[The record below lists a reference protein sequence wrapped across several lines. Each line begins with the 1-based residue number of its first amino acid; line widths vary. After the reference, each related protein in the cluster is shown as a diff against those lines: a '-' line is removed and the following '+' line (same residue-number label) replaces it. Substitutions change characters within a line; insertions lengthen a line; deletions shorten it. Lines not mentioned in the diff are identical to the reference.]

1 MGEEGEYEEKNRRRK
16 YMYTNEVISFIIPF
30 ISIHVTHVVGI
41 VDVVITKA
49 CILKYYETSKT
60 V

>member
-1 MGEEGEYEEKNRRRK
+1 MKNRRRK
-16 YMYTNEVISFIIPF
+16 YMYTDEVISFIIPF
-30 ISIHVTHVVGI
+30 ISIHVTHVVSI